1 MEHFTKFVESIHIP
15 QRIDREKLM
24 PIVSIAA
31 ATTVLFA
38 SYKLI
43 SSSKHRK
50 RMREH
55 GFKEIPVPGSCY
67 PYVGHMFSMGELPG
81 KAVSEWHRELGPI
94 IKIKM
99 GCQDWYTIDD
109 PFLAHKIFVTH
120 GANTSFRP
128 YSTYSYEYYSFK
140 GKGIVFSQPNE
151 SFKMFRSAALSV
163 LAPKMIEKNYMDSI
177 RKESFELAKRL
188 IKVTEINGNVD
199 PLKYLELL
207 TLNVIFNAG
216 FGRSFDSIDDPEFR
230 SLANVVEVTMKL
242 AALKNDLPSFLPA
255 LSIVDYFFGTEAKM
269 KSFINNERNPTY
281 RKLIREAFKK
291 EGPNVIKSI
300 GENGYVM
307 DEDDMVVFMSDL
319 IAAGTD
325 TISVTMSWNYAIL
338 CRYPDLQKR
347 VSAEID
353 AFIKTHGRIPNFEER
368 EEIPL
373 CISVMKECMRYRP
386 TSSFGVS
393 HTTDKDIVVDGYYIP
408 KNSTL
413 ISNMGSMHT
422 NAERYENPHEFIPE
436 RFLDNIKTM
445 QASAN
450 GGIEQRDTY
459 SFGWGRRICPG
470 IYLAEVEIFFAFV
483 QVFAR
488 CFIEP
493 AVPGE
498 YPNLEGGRDAGLT
511 VLPLAYNVK
520 FTRRPDALIA

>member
-1 MEHFTKFVESIHIP
+1 MEHFTKFVESVHIP

-43 SSSKHRK
+43 SSSNHKK
-50 RMREH
+50 RMREQ

-140 GKGIVFSQPNE
+140 GNQPNE

-177 RKESFELAKRL
+177 RKESFEFAKRL
-188 IKVTEINGNVD
+188 IDVTEVNGNVD

-281 RKLIREAFKK
+281 RKLIKEAFKK

-347 VSAEID
+347 VSEEID

-373 CISVMKECMRYRP
+373 CVSVMKECMRYRP

-393 HTTDKDIVVDGYYIP
+393 HTTDKDIVVDGYFIP

-422 NAERYENPHEFIPE
+422 NAERYENPYEFIPE

-498 YPNLEGGRDAGLT
+498 YPNIEGGRDAGLT